1 MLTKVNYVD
10 DTTVIH
16 AKNLNDI
23 QDAIIELQSLPAG
36 GGVLSVNG
44 KTPDDAG
51 DVDLTAADVGAV
63 AVVNNAGAHNAI
75 YRGKNLG
82 TSVTAEQYAAI
93 ADGSF
98 ADLYIGDYWV
108 IGGVNY
114 RIAAFDYYYLTGNP
128 KCTTHLVTL
137 VPDTSLYNAQYN
149 DTNSTASGYWN
160 SKMRTEGLNS
170 ARETISNAFGTDHLL
185 YMYRGMSTVVS
196 SAGVVTSTGWVG
208 DRVWLMTEIQVAG
221 CNVFGNTGLGT
232 ARAVAWTADL
242 GQFPLFRHAKEYI
255 HHGLPYWLTDV
266 SGGGNFV
273 VIDAD
278 TAVFSRAA
286 SSESGVRP
294 TFSIYGGS
302 V

>member
-98 ADLYIGDYWV
+98 ADLYIGDYWA
-108 IGGVNY
+108 IGGVNW
-114 RIAAFDYYYLTGNP
+114 RVAAFDYYLGTGNVEP
-128 KCTTHLVTL
+128 LATHHV
-137 VPDTSLYNAQYN
+137 VVIPDMPLYNAAMN
-149 DTNSTASGYWN
+149 DSNTTAGGYAGAKIRTAGLTQAEQTIDAVFTGHILIHRIYVTNAVTNGKPSSGIWV
-160 SKMRTEGLNS
+160 
-170 ARETISNAFGTDHLL
+170 D
-185 YMYRGMSTVVS
+185 STVELLSEQMLYGGPIFMPMPDGTPIANYFVEKSQLPLFAHRPDLIFTAESCWLRDVVS
-196 SAGVVTSTGWVG
+196 
-208 DRVWLMTEIQVAG
+208 DTEFARI
-221 CNVFGNTGLGT
+221 NNTGLSSYG
-232 ARAVAWTADL
+232 
-242 GQFPLFRHAKEYI
+242 P
-255 HHGLPYWLTDV
+255 
-266 SGGGNFV
+266 
-273 VIDAD
+273 
-278 TAVFSRAA
+278 A
-286 SSESGVRP
+286 SSQMGVRP
-294 TFSIYGGS
+294 VFSIYGGN
-302 V
+302 